1 MGIGFDLQLPERI
14 TFNHFVS
21 PFRFCRC
28 GLPRDRH
35 KLQGTVI
42 ITDPSVTWVSEQ
54 CTRRIPTDTFGEI
67 EFAEDPSSRKPVS
80 SKFLLLYLAFHHFS
94 SLEVWWS
101 PGAAQCKKLNFQEN
115 ESREKGIH
123 CILNLYKTK
132 L

>member
-1 MGIGFDLQLPERI
+1 MGLCRVFIVWVLVLICNCQI

-80 SKFLLLYLAFHHFS
+80 SKFFFTYHSITYQALKFG
-94 SLEVWWS
+94 
-101 PGAAQCKKLNFQEN
+101 GA
-115 ESREKGIH
+115 
-123 CILNLYKTK
+123 
-132 L
+132 